1 MKSILSSAT
10 IATFF
15 TCAYNSPVVTI
26 LAVIIALFVASI
38 VAELLTARNAKDAEL
53 DQHYQNIKALFH
65 SPDEIINKPVYQDDV
80 WTTKST
86 SCELAC
92 PVTLPVVS
100 VRVLPSCTCIDS
112 SHSEQAIIIDYTT
125 YSYKELQKLCRERRR
140 KPSDIKLNAKR
151 AVLEAFLMANS

>member
-53 DQHYQNIKALFH
+53 DQHYQDIKALFQEADNI
-65 SPDEIINKPVYQDDV
+65 SNKPIYQEDLWVDAEIN
-80 WTTKST
+80 
-86 SCELAC
+86 SCEFAC
-92 PVTLPVVS
+92 PISLPVVS
-100 VRVLPSCTCIDS
+100 VKALPPCTCIDS
-112 SHSEQAIIIDYTT
+112 SPEIIINYQELT
-125 YSYKELQKLCRERRR
+125 YKQLQQLCRERR
-140 KPSDIKLNAKR
+140 KSTTDIRLNAER
-151 AVLEAFLMANS
+151 SLLEAFLANS